1 MAYFP
6 CHDNELKSKWTLFR
20 EVALELE
27 LSSLAREKLEWIIF
41 FNTVG
46 QKNITKTALYFD
58 ISRKTLHKWLKR
70 FNDRNLKSLEEQ
82 SRSPHTKRSW
92 MVSHQEEE
100 RVIALRKS
108 HLKWG
113 KNKLK
118 VLYKKEYRKQI
129 SAWKIERV
137 IRYHKLFPDPEK
149 HLKLI
154 KNKARR
160 KKRLSIYDIEK
171 KEDFG
176 FLWHIDAVIIWWYGS
191 RRVIFTAIEDLTK
204 IAFARIYT
212 TNNSAFAED
221 FLKRLMY
228 LSQQKVEIMH
238 SDNGAEFKDK
248 FESACLA
255 LGIIQAYSRPRTPT
269 DNPSLER
276 FNRTIQE
283 EWLELSETGLDD
295 IQKANADL
303 TSWLIEYNNLRPHQT
318 LDYQTPLAYAYQNFP
333 QVLPM
338 SPASTKTCK
347 RQRERVISEFMKES
361 YG

>member
-1 MAYFP
+1 MFRRFRLPSSVAYFP
-6 CHDNELKSKWTLFR
+6 CHDNELKNKWTLFR
-20 EVALELE
+20 EVALELG

-46 QKNITKTALYFD
+46 EKNVTKTALYFG
-58 ISRKTLHKWLKR
+58 ITRKTLHKWLGR
-70 FNDRNLKSLEEQ
+70 FTDKNLRCLEEN
-82 SRSPHTKRSW
+82 SRSPHHKRTW
-92 MVSHQEEE
+92 MVTRLEED
-100 RVIALRKS
+100 RIIHLRKS

-118 VLYKKEYRKQI
+118 VLYKKEYKKQI

-137 IRYHKLFPDPEK
+137 IRFHKLFPDPQK
-149 HLKLI
+149 HLKLVE
-154 KNKARR
+154 NKARR
-160 KKRLSIYDIEK
+160 KARLSIYDIEK

-176 FLWHIDAVIIWWYGS
+176 FLWHIDAIIIWWYGA

-221 FLKRLMY
+221 FLTRLMY

-238 SDNGAEFKDK
+238 SDNGSEFKDK
-248 FESACLA
+248 FESACRA

-283 EWLELSETGLDD
+283 EWLELSEVGLDD
-295 IQKANADL
+295 ISKANQDL
-303 TSWLIEYNNLRPHQT
+303 TDWLIEYNNLRPHQA
-318 LDYQTPLAYAYQNFP
+318 LDYQTPLSYAYHNFP

-338 SPASTKTCK
+338 SPAST
-347 RQRERVISEFMKES
+347 S
-361 YG
+361 Y